1 MSFLTEKTAII
12 TGGGRS
18 VLEDGQ
24 CGSIGYGIA
33 TAYAKEGANLV
44 LTGRNLQKLTE
55 AKEELETK
63 YQIKVLAIQAD
74 VNENADNEA
83 VITSVVQQAADTFG
97 RIDVLINNAGF
108 ETHSA
113 IENAEEDSMDAIY
126 NVNTKSPYFLLQKLL
141 PALKKAG
148 RASVINVTS
157 IHQKVPVRENGYY
170 CMAKASLGMFTKVAA
185 LELAKY
191 GIRVNNL
198 APGAILTDMNREL
211 VEAMDFEQWIPIG
224 RVGRADELIGP
235 AVFLASDASSYV
247 TGTTLYVDGGYS
259 ENLLRY

>member
-1 MSFLTEKTAII
+1 MQLFDLTDKNVLI
-12 TGGGRS
+12 TGGTRG
-18 VLEDGQ
+18 
-24 CGSIGYGIA
+24 IGYAIA
-33 TAYAKEGANLV
+33 QGVKQAGGRVWIHGSSEDRTRRIAEENGFDYLYGDLRDQEGLDGMLRPF
-44 LTGRNLQKLTE
+44 LTREDRL
-55 AKEELETK
+55 
-63 YQIKVLAIQAD
+63 
-74 VNENADNEA
+74 
-83 VITSVVQQAADTFG
+83 
-97 RIDVLINNAGF
+97 DVLINNAGF
-108 ETHSA
+108 ETHSP
-113 IENAEEDSMDAIY
+113 IENAEEESMDAIY